1 MNKFSF
7 YFFYFFFT
15 YTSVCFSQHFG
26 KLEITA
32 DPKVSKLFERY
43 LEENKKNQTIDGYR
57 VQIHFGNDREKA
69 KEIKTKFLRLYPQIE
84 AYESYQQPNFR
95 IRTGDF
101 RTRYEALKF
110 QKSIAANFPSSYIVS
125 DNIKLPLLTTSS
137 KQE

>member
-1 MNKFSF
+1 MFKCTFCFFISISFFSIN
-7 YFFYFFFT
+7 
-15 YTSVCFSQHFG
+15 CFSQHFG
-26 KLEITA
+26 KLEISA
-32 DPKVSKLFERY
+32 ESKVTKLFERY
-43 LEENKKNQTIDGYR
+43 LEENKKNQTIEGFR

-69 KEIKTKFLRLYPQIE
+69 KDIKTKFLTLYPQIE

-110 QKSIAANFPSSYIVS
+110 QKLIAVNFPSSYIVS
-125 DNIKLPLLTTSS
+125 DNIKLPILNSSS

>member
-1 MNKFSF
+1 MFKYAFCFLVSISFFSIN
-7 YFFYFFFT
+7 
-15 YTSVCFSQHFG
+15 CFSQNFG
-26 KLEITA
+26 KSEISA
-32 DPKVSKLFERY
+32 DSKVTKLFERY
-43 LEENKKNQTIDGYR
+43 LLENKKNQTIEGFR

-69 KEIKTKFLRLYPQIE
+69 KDIKTKFLTLYPQIE

-110 QKSIAANFPSSYIVS
+110 QKLIAANFPSSYIVS
-125 DNIKLPLLTTSS
+125 DNIKLPILNSSS

>member
-1 MNKFSF
+1 MFKYAFCFLVSISFFSIN
-7 YFFYFFFT
+7 
-15 YTSVCFSQHFG
+15 CFSQNFG
-26 KLEITA
+26 KLEISA
-32 DPKVSKLFERY
+32 DSKVIKLFERY
-43 LEENKKNQTIDGYR
+43 LLENKKNQTIEGFR

-69 KEIKTKFLRLYPQIE
+69 KDIKTKFLTLYPQIE

-110 QKSIAANFPSSYIVS
+110 QKLIAANFPSSYIVS
-125 DNIKLPLLTTSS
+125 DNIKLPILNSSS